1 MAQSIILTSAEI
13 IKLIDTTIESVEAA
27 KKLSQFAVNKEV
39 EANENTKMAK
49 GFALFLLD
57 SMEKQKL
64 STLSSLDSDSM
75 RSMGLRAIN
84 SREESESATAEAKK
98 ATQEAGER
106 VQCVIELF
114 RNLQRQYPLNW
125 PKIQRNQLSTKTAV
139 ANLPYVTI
147 ADEPC
152 DRRSSPLT
160 LEDSLEYARN
170 YLKLA
175 EKRGTNV

>member
-114 RNLQRQYPLNW
+114 RNLQR
-125 PKIQRNQLSTKTAV
+125 NQLSTKTAV